1 MKISRILI
9 GVGAV
14 LALTACASGPARE
27 PGGSTLPP
35 LGAVAKPLPRP
46 HAAFAVTPG
55 FFLYAGPLARA
66 HIPPPRTMA
75 RNVVYQTMVESRF
88 MNAVQ
93 FVEDNCG
100 VSIDTQELSAGAKMP
115 PLAYSGRCSGLLA
128 AASQSM
134 GYAVTYRMGSGGAA
148 HARIVREIT
157 RTFQLPI
164 LGEATKSSAT
174 VSAKNST
181 GGNGSS
187 SGGAAGGTQSMGS
200 ASSKS
205 SVATSESYNANVW
218 KGILSEARAVAMPAM
233 LTADPSTATVTITGS
248 RTDVERFARW
258 VRNISRRLQRQ
269 VQVNIHV
276 YTVTLNNDS
285 NYGLAPSVIW
295 KYLKGLNSVSIT
307 APSALELA
315 SGATPSTIQFSA
327 GHGPFSGTQAA
338 VNALSQVGSVRQV
351 YSNSLL
357 ALNGHVV
364 TVNDATN
371 YGYLAESSGDSAIA
385 GASTYGSQTL
395 MPGNISAGAAIRVLP
410 RVADDNRIVLSVVFR
425 FIGTPT
431 FKTITSGTES
441 IQIPQ
446 DPETAFNQTLDM
458 RSGATVMLL
467 GFKNQQDSKS
477 LEGTGSP
484 KFWLFGGGRM
494 HEQARSITVVTVT
507 ATAS

>member
-9 GVGAV
+9 GVSVAAS
-14 LALTACASGPARE
+14 LAGCASGPARE
-27 PGGSTLPP
+27 PGGSALPP
-35 LGAVAKPLPRP
+35 VSAVSKPLPRP
-46 HAAFAVTPG
+46 QAAFSVTPG
-55 FFLYAGPLARA
+55 YFLYAGPLARA
-66 HIPPPRTMA
+66 RVAPPRGMA
-75 RNVVYQTMVESRF
+75 RHVVYETMVESRF
-88 MNAVQ
+88 LNAVQ
-93 FVEDNCG
+93 FTERNCG
-100 VSIDTQELSAGAKMP
+100 VPIDTQEISAGAKMP
-115 PLAYSGRCSGLLA
+115 PLAFSGACSGLLA

-134 GYAVTYRMGSGGAA
+134 GYAVAYRMGSNGAE
-148 HARIVREIT
+148 HARIVRQIT

-164 LGEATKSSAT
+164 LGEETKSSAM

-181 GGNGSS
+181 GGAGA
-187 SGGAAGGTQSMGS
+187 SGGGGTGGTQSMGS

-205 SVATSESYNANVW
+205 SVATSQTYDADVW
-218 KGILSEARAVAMPAM
+218 KGILAEARAVAMPAM
-233 LTADPSTATVTITGS
+233 LTADASTATVTITGS
-248 RTDVERFARW
+248 RTDVDRFARW
-258 VRNISRRLQRQ
+258 ARNISRRLQRQ
-269 VQVNIHV
+269 VQINIHV

-327 GHGPFSGTQAA
+327 GHGPFTGTQAA

-371 YGYLAESSGDSAIA
+371 YGYLAESSSNSALA
-385 GASTYGSQTL
+385 GASTYGSQAL

-425 FIGTPT
+425 YIGTPT

-467 GFKNQQDSKS
+467 GFKNQQDSKT

-494 HEQARSITVVTVT
+494 HEHQRSITVVTVT

>member
-1 MKISRILI
+1 MQTSRILI
-9 GVGAV
+9 GVTAAV
-14 LALTACASGPARE
+14 ALTACASGPARE
-27 PGGSTLPP
+27 PGGSALPP
-35 LGAVAKPLPRP
+35 LSTVSKPLPRSQ
-46 HAAFAVTPG
+46 AAFSVTPG
-55 FFLYAGPLARA
+55 YFLYAGPLANRPL
-66 HIPPPRTMA
+66 PPPRPM
-75 RNVVYQTMVESRF
+75 RKHVVYETMVQSRF

-93 FVEDNCG
+93 FAERNCG
-100 VSIDTQELSAGAKMP
+100 VSIDTQEISAGAKMP
-115 PLAYSGRCSGLLA
+115 PLAYSGACSGLLA

-134 GYAVTYRMGSGGAA
+134 GYAVVYKMGALGAVR
-148 HARIVREIT
+148 ARIVREIT

-164 LGEATKSSAT
+164 LGEATKSSAM

-181 GGNGSS
+181 GGQGA
-187 SGGAAGGTQSMGS
+187 SGGGATGGTESMGS

-205 SVATSESYNANVW
+205 SVATSQTYDADVW
-218 KGILSEARAVAMPAM
+218 KGILGEARAVAMPAM
-233 LTADPSTATVTITGS
+233 LTADASTATVTITGS
-248 RTDVERFARW
+248 RTDVDRFGRW

-269 VQVNIHV
+269 VQINIHV

-315 SGATPSTIQFSA
+315 SGATPASIQFSA
-327 GHGPFSGTQAA
+327 GQGPFSGTQAA
-338 VNALSQVGSVRQV
+338 VHALSQVGSVRQM

-385 GASTYGSQTL
+385 GANTYGSQTL

-410 RVADDNRIVLSVVFR
+410 RVADDNRIVLSIVFR

-467 GFKNQQDSKS
+467 GFKNQQDSKT

-484 KFWLFGGGRM
+484 KFWLLGGGRM
-494 HEQARSITVVTVT
+494 HERQRSITVVTVT

>member
-14 LALTACASGPARE
+14 CALTACASGPAMT
-27 PGGSTLPP
+27 PGGSALPP
-35 LGAVAKPLPRP
+35 LAAVRKPLPRP
-46 HAAFAVTPG
+46 QAAFNVTPG
-55 FFLYAGPLARA
+55 YFLYAGPLSRRPLPA
-66 HIPPPRTMA
+66 PRSMRTHM
-75 RNVVYQTMVESRF
+75 VYETMVESRF
-88 MNAVQ
+88 LNAVQ
-93 FVEDNCG
+93 FAEDNCG
-100 VSIDTQELSAGAKMP
+100 VPIDTQEISAGTKMP
-115 PLAYSGRCSGLLA
+115 PFDYSGSCSGLLA

-134 GYAVTYRMGSGGAA
+134 GYAVAYKMGQDGLE
-148 HARIVREIT
+148 HARIVRQIT

-181 GGNGSS
+181 GGNGA
-187 SGGAAGGTQSMGS
+187 SGGGSAGGMQSMGS

-205 SVATSESYNANVW
+205 SVATSQTYDADVW

-248 RTDVERFARW
+248 RTDVDRFARW

-269 VQVNIHV
+269 VQINIHV

-285 NYGLAPSVIW
+285 NYGLAPAVIW
-295 KYLKGLNSVSIT
+295 KYLKGLNSVSVT

-315 SGATPSTIQFSA
+315 SGTTPSSIQFSV
-327 GHGPFSGTQAA
+327 GNGPFTGTQAA
-338 VNALSQVGSVRQV
+338 VHALSEVGSVRQV

-385 GASTYGSQTL
+385 GANTYGSQTL

-410 RVADDNRIVLSVVFR
+410 RVADDNRIVMSIVFR

-458 RSGATVMLL
+458 QSGATVMLL
-467 GFKNQQDSKS
+467 GFKNQQYSKT
-477 LEGTGSP
+477 LEGTGSA

-494 HEQARSITVVTVT
+494 RERERSITVVTVT

>member
-9 GVGAV
+9 GVGAAV
-14 LALTACASGPARE
+14 ALTACASGPARE
-27 PGGSTLPP
+27 PGGSALPP
-35 LGAVAKPLPRP
+35 LSAVGKPLPRP
-46 HAAFAVTPG
+46 QAAFSVTPG
-55 FFLYAGPLARA
+55 YFLYAGPLRGRPL
-66 HIPPPRTMA
+66 PPPRSM
-75 RNVVYQTMVESRF
+75 RKHVVYETMVESRF
-88 MNAVQ
+88 LNAVQ
-93 FVEDNCG
+93 FTEHNCG
-100 VSIDTQELSAGAKMP
+100 VPIDTQEISAGAKMP
-115 PLAYSGRCSGLLA
+115 PLEFSGTCSGLLA

-134 GYAVTYRMGSGGAA
+134 GYAVTYRMGEEGIE

-164 LGEATKSSAT
+164 LGESTKSSAT

-181 GGNGSS
+181 GGNGSA
-187 SGGAAGGTQSMGS
+187 GGTAGGTQSMGT

-205 SVATSESYNANVW
+205 SVATSQSYDADVW

-248 RTDVERFARW
+248 RTDVDRFARW
-258 VRNISRRLQRQ
+258 VRNVSRRLQRQ
-269 VQVNIHV
+269 VQINIHV

-357 ALNGHVV
+357 GLNGHVV

-371 YGYLAESSGDSAIA
+371 YGYLAESSGNSAIA
-385 GASTYGSQTL
+385 GANTYGSQTL

-410 RVADDNRIVLSVVFR
+410 RVADDNRIVLSIVFR
-425 FIGTPT
+425 YIGTPT

-458 RSGATVMLL
+458 QSGQTVMLL
-467 GFKNQQDSKS
+467 GFKNQQDSKT

-494 HEQARSITVVTVT
+494 HERQRSITVVTVT

>member
-9 GVGAV
+9 AVGVA

-27 PGGSTLPP
+27 PGGSALPP
-35 LGAVAKPLPRP
+35 MSAVEKPLPRP
-46 HAAFAVTPG
+46 QAAFTVTPG

-66 HIPPPRTMA
+66 HIAPPRAMA
-75 RNVVYQTMVESRF
+75 RHVVYQTMVESRF

-93 FVEDNCG
+93 FVENNCG
-100 VSIDTQELSAGAKMP
+100 VAIDTQELSAGAEMP
-115 PLAYSGRCSGLLA
+115 PLTYSGQCSGLLA

-134 GYAVTYRMGSGGAA
+134 GYAVTYRMGSRGTA

-233 LTADPSTATVTITGS
+233 LTADASTATVTITGS
-248 RTDVERFARW
+248 RTDVDRFARW
-258 VRNISRRLQRQ
+258 ARNISRRLQRQ

>member
-1 MKISRILI
+1 
-9 GVGAV
+9 
-14 LALTACASGPARE
+14 
-27 PGGSTLPP
+27 
-35 LGAVAKPLPRP
+35 
-46 HAAFAVTPG
+46 
-55 FFLYAGPLARA
+55 
-66 HIPPPRTMA
+66 
-75 RNVVYQTMVESRF
+75 
-88 MNAVQ
+88 
-93 FVEDNCG
+93 
-100 VSIDTQELSAGAKMP
+100 
-115 PLAYSGRCSGLLA
+115 
-128 AASQSM
+128 
-134 GYAVTYRMGSGGAA
+134 
-148 HARIVREIT
+148 
-157 RTFQLPI
+157 
-164 LGEATKSSAT
+164 
-174 VSAKNST
+174 
-181 GGNGSS
+181 
-187 SGGAAGGTQSMGS
+187 
-200 ASSKS
+200 
-205 SVATSESYNANVW
+205 VATSESYNANVW

-248 RTDVERFARW
+248 RTDVDRFARW

-385 GASTYGSQTL
+385 GANTYGSQTL

-410 RVADDNRIVLSVVFR
+410 RVADDNRIVLSIVFR

-467 GFKNQQDSKS
+467 GFKNQQDSKT

-494 HEQARSITVVTVT
+494 HERQRSITVVTVT